1 MARENKRKLYVTDFT
16 VRDEFDWTKVKRH
29 KRSCFSF
36 HQQTTIGD
44 EDLEGLFQTYSKTK
58 RTVDNVSD
66 DILMAIVPGP
76 LADEPENPNLQN
88 VCKLMKKLTP
98 KHQKPRIGRIDV
110 AHQDAMRWSRK
121 TASFNSSRGEDHLV
135 FTTERKGSMPPV
147 ALKANLD

>member
-1 MARENKRKLYVTDFT
+1 MARENKRKLYIDDFT
-16 VRDEFDWTKVKRH
+16 VRDEFDWTKAKRQ
-29 KRSCFSF
+29 KKSCFSY
-36 HQQTTIGD
+36 QQTTIED

-66 DILMAIVPGP
+66 DVLMAIVPGP
-76 LADEPENPNLQN
+76 LADEPEDKNLAS
-88 VCKLMKKLTP
+88 VCKQMKKLTP

-110 AHQDAMRWSRK
+110 AHQDAMRWSRN